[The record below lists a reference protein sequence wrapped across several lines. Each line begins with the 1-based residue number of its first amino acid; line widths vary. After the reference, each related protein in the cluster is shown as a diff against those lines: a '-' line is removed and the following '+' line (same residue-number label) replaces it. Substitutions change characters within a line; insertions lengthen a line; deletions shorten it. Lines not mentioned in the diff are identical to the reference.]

1 MARILISIYDHEV
14 DLIHFYSYERGHNLK
29 VCFAAKI
36 IVDQLLVGTEGGNR
50 KGVGAGFFFFMVNYL
65 VRVTVYSTQCSCQ
78 HRFVARYDT
87 PVALDYH
94 YTVMCQRNRLFLKT
108 T

>member
-36 IVDQLLVGTEGGNR
+36 IVDQLLAGTEEETGRG
-50 KGVGAGFFFFMVNYL
+50 
-65 VRVTVYSTQCSCQ
+65 
-78 HRFVARYDT
+78 
-87 PVALDYH
+87 
-94 YTVMCQRNRLFLKT
+94 
-108 T
+108 

>member
-36 IVDQLLVGTEGGNR
+36 IVNQLLVGTEGG
-50 KGVGAGFFFFMVNYL
+50 KGRG
-65 VRVTVYSTQCSCQ
+65 
-78 HRFVARYDT
+78 
-87 PVALDYH
+87 
-94 YTVMCQRNRLFLKT
+94 
-108 T
+108 